1 MAVSL
6 FDDDVQ
12 LNEHEIAWKSR
23 DEKKIQELADS
34 FKEKAESELFA
45 IMNDITFGKNERNLA
60 TSESYSK
67 FFIDNSLSQHVDCMI
82 PVYRMNLLAGG
93 LSDQAHFNYYLHSI
107 PKGKRFGKWAKG
119 QDVDANVV
127 FIIRLLMAY
136 HQINND
142 DAYRY
147 FETYK
152 MKGHLPAMLKKMKG
166 LVTDDFLK
174 TVTKNVK
181 EQKQFKKQALE
192 W

>member
-6 FDDDVQ
+6 FDDDVE
-12 LNEHEIAWKSR
+12 LNEHEVAWKSR
-23 DEKKIQELADS
+23 DQVKIQELADS
-34 FKEKAESELFA
+34 FKEKAENELFA
-45 IMNDITFGKNERNLA
+45 IMNDITFGKAQRNLA

-82 PVYRMNLLAGG
+82 SVYRMNLLGSG
-93 LSDQAHFNYYLHSI
+93 LSDQAHYNYYLNSI
-107 PKGKRFGKWAKG
+107 PKAKRFSKWAKA
-119 QDVDANVV
+119 QTDNINIV
-127 FIIRLLMAY
+127 FVIKLLMKY
-136 HQINND
+136 HTINAD
-142 DAYRY
+142 DARMYLD
-147 FETYK
+147 TYK
-152 MKGHLPAMLKKMKG
+152 AKEHLPEMLKKMKG